1 MNDGNIIIIVVVIVC
16 ILGFYILIKEW
27 GEEREEKRKMKKYKN
42 RQKQKMKRAQTEQE
56 EGKNYPTMN
65 STQRKKIEKEKEKK
79 VEPNLTEKEGK
90 TYPIMNSTQRKKE
103 ANLTEEEKRI
113 LDEKRRI
120 AGEKEKKL
128 LREIKAQDDF
138 LKVKEA
144 NKIRKEEEEEKKK
157 YEEEKK
163 KNEEAVLFLER
174 KKILPLRPPVDKT
187 GDKKRYLDFI
197 EECGNKE
204 LTNKYLYLVRIKSN
218 IDDKKFI
225 KIGVTSNE
233 NINERFEDDEVIDLI
248 EVIRSEKLETKL
260 AMAIEY
266 SLIQKHR
273 PQDYLAEEE
282 FDVFSR
288 FDGYTE
294 VIPMRYTKEISKD
307 IDSCID
313 YSENIL
319 SAFKEIS
326 RIS

>member
-1 MNDGNIIIIVVVIVC
+1 MFKYFFAAI
-16 ILGFYILIKEW
+16 FFFILI
-27 GEEREEKRKMKKYKN
+27 GFIASAQEKSAIRKRNKNWKK
-42 RQKQKMKRAQTEQE
+42 QEMKRIQTEQE
-56 EGKNYPTMN
+56 EGKKYPIIN

-90 TYPIMNSTQRKKE
+90 TYPIMNSIQRKKE
-103 ANLTEEEKRI
+103 ANLTEEEKSVR
-113 LDEKRRI
+113 DEKRRI
-120 AGEKEKKL
+120 AREKKKKKLIAQDKKNKKL
-128 LREIKAQDDF
+128 LREMKAKEF
-138 LKVKEA
+138 LEIKEA
-144 NKIRKEEEEEKKK
+144 NKKRKEEKKK
-157 YEEEKK
+157 YDEG
-163 KNEEAVLFLER
+163 VLFLER
-174 KKILPLRPPVDKT
+174 KKIIPLRSPIDKT
-187 GDKKRYLDFI
+187 GDKRRYLDFI
-197 EECGNKE
+197 EECGNNE

-218 IDDKKFI
+218 IDDKKLI